1 MTFHHLST
9 GSKRLK
15 LDDLEMIVSYSFDGR
30 PFFRAGARKQQACR
44 CYRIPKSAS
53 LAGSK
58 TSSKRPNSLSVRH
71 GETSCALTVRSMSI
85 AVSFLT
91 KLCAQHN
98 LKRIKKTPF
107 CTFF

>member
-1 MTFHHLST
+1 MTFHHLSNC
-9 GSKRLK
+9 SKRLK
-15 LDDLEMIVSYSFDGR
+15 LDDLEMILSYSFDGR
-30 PFFRAGARKQQACR
+30 PFFLDGARKQQACR

-71 GETSCALTVRSMSI
+71 GETSGSCCALTVRSMSL

-107 CTFF
+107 